1 MGNLT
6 TRADACVLDQCT
18 ESLRTIAGD
27 KRKQRRNPLS
37 SPSSDRESRLTTVD
51 RRLMS
56 ISNRE
61 ALADEKEHMN
71 EEEKGTGYS
80 LGIVLINLFVSELS
94 GSDTHCHNFL
104 CALMQ
109 NLFWQ
114 TDLSRGTNMSSKIV
128 DSILLTV
135 VGRAKK
141 TNISFKII

>member
-1 MGNLT
+1 
-6 TRADACVLDQCT
+6 
-18 ESLRTIAGD
+18 
-27 KRKQRRNPLS
+27 
-37 SPSSDRESRLTTVD
+37 
-51 RRLMS
+51 MS